1 MEAKNDAHLPQ
12 SPLGHVHTFCFL
24 VINTRPWIT
33 RVSSLTSPSQVGL
46 PLRGV
51 HGDGYIVW
59 WCVTLWVS
67 NSIFHV
73 VCSMTRLLFSFFMPH
88 VFFFPAH
95 LLSSP
100 FYSFS
105 PLVVTQIRGH
115 TAGYSPS
122 LPTAVRTL
130 HFYRENL
137 WVLLSSTRVE
147 FTLSYKSCLYIIM
160 SWVGEASDRYSRR
173 MNSIICTTYILQL
186 IPYQVLRCAVLHNN
200 EKRQMWDRGFRR
212 NSCSFASFVG
222 FYDRAYVRVLCD
234 LIKTVK
240 SSLRGKDA
248 LLGESGKTIYFS

>member
-1 MEAKNDAHLPQ
+1 MFTHFAFSSSTRDPEL
-12 SPLGHVHTFCFL
+12 LGSLASRLHHKWVCRSAAYTAMGISCGDVSHYGFQIAFSMLCAQWHASCFRFLCPTF
-24 VINTRPWIT
+24 
-33 RVSSLTSPSQVGL
+33 
-46 PLRGV
+46 
-51 HGDGYIVW
+51 
-59 WCVTLWVS
+59 
-67 NSIFHV
+67 
-73 VCSMTRLLFSFFMPH
+73 
-88 VFFFPAH
+88 FFFPAH

-122 LPTAVRTL
+122 LPTAARTL
-130 HFYRENL
+130 HFNRENL